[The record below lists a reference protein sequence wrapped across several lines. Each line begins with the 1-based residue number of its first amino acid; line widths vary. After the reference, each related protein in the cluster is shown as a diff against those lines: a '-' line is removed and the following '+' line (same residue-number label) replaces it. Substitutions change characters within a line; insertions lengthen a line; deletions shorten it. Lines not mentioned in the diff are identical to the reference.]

1 MEPITAFT
9 PSRQLEE
16 LTAQFKN
23 HLKEKDISSEK
34 AFIYFNIHSKVF
46 KDGLPKQDVKI
57 VSTALRTNKQLP
69 ADEQFQ
75 AALSKLST
83 DNKIK
88 VLNNVSTFL
97 AQRAAQDEEDT
108 STMTLKVTIP
118 LENKS
123 LAELVASIK
132 EPQQNNRPKP
142 IVKSEHYQL
151 NQLFHDLRND
161 KYELTEIFQTA
172 LSRVVL
178 NAIAPYACSLE
189 GKIEAGLISLL
200 SHPIITG
207 ITHEPFIISCH
218 FNLSSEAQNRLKT
231 DKQGINVDL
240 YINQRDLPA
249 PVTFSQSLCD
259 AMPTHYLPA
268 KQKNEIQFQIDL
280 NCSLTIT
287 DASPEAGGDDNLTLT
302 DLAIKDH
309 FHSMGSYEKKKATQ
323 LFGMYDD
330 KFGSFKAGV
339 PSETL
344 SDVQQTLTS
353 LFKGSAGNTLI
364 KEVDSA
370 PSTELWKDE
379 INQRIATS
387 KEEGVQI
394 PTEEQINKAFEVI
407 TTLDLTTQE
416 DIDNTKELLT
426 DLFNDYYGQ
435 RLYPTEHQEQLQDI
449 LSELNARTITSTIL
463 DGIKHAIIT
472 AGGLETQTETQN
484 EDTETLDISTNDT
497 DTHSDAD
504 APDDMDET

>member
-9 PSRQLEE
+9 PSQQMEE

-46 KDGLPKQDVKI
+46 KDGLPKQDVKA
-57 VSTALRTNKQLP
+57 VSIDLRKNKQLP
-69 ADEQFQ
+69 ADEQFH
-75 AALSKLST
+75 AILSKLSM
-83 DNKIK
+83 DSKIK

-97 AQRAAQDEEDT
+97 AHLAQRAAQDEENT
-108 STMTLKVTIP
+108 STMPLKVTIP

-123 LAELVASIK
+123 LAELVASTK
-132 EPQQNNRPKP
+132 RQQQNNKPKP

-161 KYELTEIFQTA
+161 KYKLPEIFQTA

-178 NAIAPYACSLE
+178 NAIAPYACSVE

-200 SHPIITG
+200 SHPIIKG
-207 ITHEPFIISCH
+207 ITREPFIISCH
-218 FNLSSEAQNRLKT
+218 FNLSSEAQNRLET
-231 DKQGINVDL
+231 DKQSINIDL
-240 YINQRDLPA
+240 YINQRGIPA
-249 PVTFSQSLCD
+249 PLTCSQSFCN

-268 KQKNEIQFQIDL
+268 KQKNEVQVQFQIDL
-280 NCSLTIT
+280 NCSLTVT

-339 PSETL
+339 PTEILSEF
-344 SDVQQTLTS
+344 QKTLTS

-364 KEVDSA
+364 EEVNSA
-370 PSTELWKDE
+370 LSIELWKDE
-379 INQRIATS
+379 INQRIATP

-394 PTEEQINKAFEVI
+394 PTEEQINEAFEVI
-407 TTLDLTTQE
+407 ATLDITTQE

-426 DLFNDYYGQ
+426 GLFSDYYGR
-435 RLYPTEHQEQLQDI
+435 RLYPTVHEKQLEDI
-449 LSELNARTITSTIL
+449 LSELNERTITSTIL

-472 AGGLETQTETQN
+472 GGELE
-484 EDTETLDISTNDT
+484 
-497 DTHSDAD
+497 THSDAHARDYTNETWD
-504 APDDMDET
+504 APDYISETW